1 MTLLNSGSMSI
12 GFGLPDDSSSSMKS
26 EIASSID
33 PRPTNAASSGRHLRD
48 QDVSQYPFMI
58 MKPYHSALPED
69 LACCDSV
76 TMAVRACDRA
86 FTVIAGSRS
95 IRTFEIRLIRLF
107 FSSTF

>member
-33 PRPTNAASSGRHLRD
+33 PRPTNAASSGLHLRD
-48 QDVSQYPFMI
+48 QEISQYTLEDI
-58 MKPYHSALPED
+58 TLNPYHSALPED

-95 IRTFEIRLIRLF
+95 IRTFEIRLF
-107 FSSTF
+107 FVSTF